1 MLYKTITFDQ
11 IENKEHRDTI
21 TYLREVL
28 SKCVDGL
35 VKAGATRYIC
45 SASKAV
51 SNEFNVDGGEFSLF
65 RTQFSD
71 SLSLTVF
78 VGDKKG
84 TVNLNSFEESSLNEA
99 VKTAIASA
107 NAAEPDPD
115 WQVAPKEDPAVFIG
129 GAVDGDNDRLFER
142 FREFID
148 TVKADYPLILMEQ
161 AITSHSGWCSVYVNS
176 SGTEF
181 ATIGGNYDF
190 EIMFSGHEGD
200 NASSFVVEGLSENNL
215 DTPFIKKG
223 RIAAVLDETQRQIY
237 TKTFDGKFT
246 GTLLAP
252 PALLADLLFS
262 AIGNFT
268 SDSSII
274 NKTSIWLDKIG
285 KQVADPRLTV
295 SFNPSDERIV
305 HNEAYSFEGFRSKD
319 YDLIKAGVLTGFT
332 ISAYTANKTGYDRAP
347 NSSGAIIIAPGDKP
361 LDEMISSIKRGIFV
375 GRFSGGEPSING
387 DFSGVA
393 KNSFLIEDGKIT
405 SALSETMISGNLA
418 DLLFNIIDIS
428 KETVENGGAV
438 LPYVSFGNIT
448 ISGK

>member
-11 IENKEHRDTI
+11 IENEEHRTTI
-21 TYLREVL
+21 SYLRNVL
-28 SKCVDGL
+28 RRCVDNL

-45 SASKAV
+45 SASKSV
-51 SNEFNVDGGEFSLF
+51 NNEFNVDGGEFSLF

-78 VGDKKG
+78 IGDKKG
-84 TVNLNSFEESSLNEA
+84 TVNLNSFEDSSLDEA
-99 VKTAIASA
+99 VETVIASA

-115 WQVAPKEDPAVFIG
+115 WQVAPREEPTVFVG
-129 GAVDGDNDRLFER
+129 GAVVGDKERLFER
-142 FREFID
+142 FREFME
-148 TVKADYPLILMEQ
+148 TVKTDYPLIMMEQ
-161 AITSHSGWCSVYVNS
+161 AITNHASWCCVYVNS

-200 NASSFVVEGLSENNL
+200 NASSFVVEGISENSL
-215 DTPFIKKG
+215 DTPFIEKG

-268 SDSSII
+268 SDTAII

-305 HNEAYSFEGFRSKD
+305 HNEAYSNEGYRSKD
-319 YDLIKAGVLTGFT
+319 YDLIKNGTLTGFT
-332 ISAYTANKTGYDRAP
+332 ISAYTANKTGFDRAP
-347 NSSGAIIIAPGDKP
+347 NDSGAIIVAPGNKP
-361 LDEMISSIKRGIFV
+361 LDEMIASIKRGIFV
-375 GRFSGGEPSING
+375 GRFSGGSPSING

-438 LPYVSFGNIT
+438 LPYISFDNIT